1 MSFPRMKMALQLQ
14 TEELNRSRSDYTAL
28 FQNFKQ
34 SRIIFEEREL
44 ASKATLQKVLGDNKA
59 LDGVLKQVTEEL
71 KLCRSELTGLQKS
84 FENANTV
91 AEAQNQTN
99 RAQIQRAT
107 DQYEVAKHKLRAQKS
122 IIKEQRATQRDFEAD
137 LQKIEQSTNL
147 FKIRDETISARYDTI
162 ATINSDLREELK
174 AKASIVIKQAADIVR
189 LNSLIADEMISKYDY
204 HHVLSENDD
213 LKKKISEDTVSL
225 EIHRQL
231 KEKYENLLLHT
242 EQRILPSDEHGAV
255 VSESPTSASASASV
269 SVSVSAEKEQ
279 CVNSIT
285 TEGLQ
290 LNIQTAPD
298 DEKGDATE
306 TMMIL
311 HDAKCS
317 DLGALSESEERY
329 AALLVLLEET
339 RADLSAYK
347 QREELRYEMD
357 VRREALDKNLAAQ
370 RTILAINDV
379 RKEKR
384 AIDDLEQ
391 QVKSLNKELHDE
403 KDFRARQLELLAI
416 DHSSDIIDMRKNTR
430 KEMEDEKV
438 AIGKDLLRIH
448 GIEVQGLHDSY
459 NLQLAFLTAKIMELE
474 TANEEY
480 VVREKSLL
488 EKTPDKNSSPL
499 KVQDPSDN
507 TARNRIE
514 DIHDNNHVRNLADE
528 YRNNMLVMEEKNKIF
543 DSEIT
548 ALKGALE
555 ESLKSLK
562 TEMNRADLLSSENSR
577 IEKDF
582 TNAIFCA
589 QEANNRE
596 LLHRENCKNDDL
608 KHKEYIDMMEIK
620 IQQNEKLYMKMMS
633 ETTEISYENDRLR
646 EVASNFEI
654 ECRNLR
660 GQLEDVKEAVLES
673 MTLTLPRNQV
683 QGPSSSLDFLK
694 HRNPSDAPSTTVTTT
709 ASATSTTALTST
721 SALNGNDVKK
731 SVKSATRIP
740 RPKVPKER
748 TVKPQDQYVTPIQAA
763 LNRKQAF
770 AAAAAAVLHAV
781 RPVHQPL
788 KQRESLKDAIPKQKN
803 IRTKKKPLSP
813 GKGPVDPVHTLG
825 DLHDMT
831 ATMTPTLDFIDSNLS
846 CRFEELVV
854 NDSPPTLSQSLSDP
868 QRVREE
874 AGHRVRACSTYPI
887 GPYGAGSVL
896 PLPLSKDDSGAGW
909 VDRMSLPS
917 LQSTPFQT
925 ETGVLPLAVAVV
937 VPAGAGTG
945 AAVGADAVSEG
956 AGGGV
961 ILEGAGGE
969 TNLEAKAVLNGGCST
984 AYPPVG
990 PVYSHDGSLSHTH
1003 TSPAGHPMLSPSLLQ
1018 PPVPY
1023 STDKGPVSLP
1033 LTVGPSS
1040 LELMDRLI
1048 QSSKVQDPFL
1058 TRNTSSE

>member
-1 MSFPRMKMALQLQ
+1 MEMALQLQ

-44 ASKATLQKVLGDNKA
+44 TSKATLQKVLGDNKA

-71 KLCRSELTGLQKS
+71 KLCRSELTDLQKS

-91 AEAQNQTN
+91 AEALNQTN

-107 DQYEVAKHKLRAQKS
+107 DQYEIAKHKLRAQKC
-122 IIKEQRATQRDFEAD
+122 IIKKQRATQKDFEAD

-174 AKASIVIKQAADIVR
+174 AKASIVMKQAADIVR
-189 LNSLIADEMISKYDY
+189 LDSLIADEMISKYDY
-204 HHVLSENDD
+204 HHILSENDD
-213 LKKKISEDTVSL
+213 LKKKISAETSSL
-225 EIHRQL
+225 ESHRQVN
-231 KEKYENLLLHT
+231 ERYDNLLLHT
-242 EQRILPSDEHGAV
+242 EQRIVTSDEHGV
-255 VSESPTSASASASV
+255 DTSESHPSASV
-269 SVSVSAEKEQ
+269 SASVSAEKED
-279 CVNSIT
+279 CATSIT
-285 TEGLQ
+285 NGALQ
-290 LNIQTAPD
+290 LNILA
-298 DEKGDATE
+298 ATE
-306 TMMIL
+306 KNCDVIETVKTL
-311 HDAKCS
+311 QDAKCS
-317 DLGALSESEERY
+317 DLGAASESEERY
-329 AALLVLLEET
+329 AALLVLLEEA
-339 RADLSAYK
+339 RADLSAYR

-357 VRREALDKNLAAQ
+357 ARREALDKNLAAQ

-379 RKEKR
+379 QKEKR

-391 QVKSLNKELHDE
+391 QVKSLKKELHAE

-416 DHSSDIIDMRKNTR
+416 DHSSEIIDMRKNVR
-430 KEMEDEKV
+430 KEMEDEII
-438 AIGKDLLRIH
+438 AIGKDLSRIH

-459 NLQLAFLTAKIMELE
+459 NLQLAFLTAKIVKLK

-480 VVREKSLL
+480 VVCEKSPQ
-488 EKTPDKNSSPL
+488 EKIPDKNSSPVE
-499 KVQDPSDN
+499 VQDPSDN
-507 TARNRIE
+507 TARNRTE
-514 DIHDNNHVRNLADE
+514 DIHDNNHIRNLTDDC
-528 YRNNMLVMEEKNKIF
+528 RNDMLVMEEKNKILN
-543 DSEIT
+543 SEIK

-555 ESLKSLK
+555 KSLEGLK
-562 TEMNRADLLSSENSR
+562 TEINRADLLSSENSR
-577 IEKDF
+577 IETDF
-582 TNAIFCA
+582 KNAIFCA
-589 QEANNRE
+589 QESNDRE

-620 IQQNEKLYMKMMS
+620 IQQNEKLYQKIMS

-646 EVASNFEI
+646 EVASNLEM

-683 QGPSSSLDFLK
+683 HGPSSSLDFLK
-694 HRNPSDAPSTTVTTT
+694 HRNPSDAPSTTATTT

-721 SALNGNDVKK
+721 SALNENDVKK
-731 SVKSATRIP
+731 PVKSALRIP

-748 TVKPQDQYVTPIQAA
+748 TVRPQDQYVTPIQAA

-788 KQRESLKDAIPKQKN
+788 KQRESLKGAIPQQKN
-803 IRTKKKPLSP
+803 IRTKKKPSRP
-813 GKGPVDPVHTLG
+813 GKGPVNPVHTLG
-825 DLHDMT
+825 DLVDMT
-831 ATMTPTLDFIDSNLS
+831 ATMTPNLDFIDSNPS

-854 NDSPPTLSQSLSDP
+854 NDPPHALSQSLSDP
-868 QRVREE
+868 LRDREE
-874 AGHRVRACSTYPI
+874 AGHRVRACSTYTI

-896 PLPLSKDDSGAGW
+896 PLPLSREDSGAGW

-925 ETGVLPLAVAVV
+925 EIGVLPLAVV

-945 AAVGADAVSEG
+945 GGAAAAIG
-956 AGGGV
+956 AGGV
-961 ILEGAGGE
+961 AVLEGAGGE
-969 TNLEAKAVLNGGCST
+969 TNLEAKAVLNGGYST
-984 AYPPVG
+984 VYPSVG
-990 PVYSHDGSLSHTH
+990 PVYSHDGPLSHTH
-1003 TSPAGHPMLSPSLLQ
+1003 SSPVVHPILSPSLLQ
-1018 PPVPY
+1018 PSAPY
-1023 STDKGPVSLP
+1023 SSDKGPVSLP
-1033 LTVGPSS
+1033 LPVGPSS

-1048 QSSKVQDPFL
+1048 QSSKVQGPFL